1 MSLSFPRV
9 WQVSR
14 IKGSQVDSP
23 GCCISF
29 WAASKHTEQWRS
41 CAEHRRGKAAD
52 TKFFAPL
59 SSVPHRVSTAGHTE
73 AEPSQGKQGGHT
85 HTNLGAS
92 INTFLLALRIPE
104 YSVLTKK
111 PLRAV
116 EPKTNLRTGHRRVGF
131 RELLYQSSPHSATL
145 HVYIRLYPFLLSTF
159 TIPGYVVIKTQLLR
173 STVLIE
179 RFPLKC
185 WQWWKILP
193 ANFAQLNIPSHIYTC
208 SSYQNITTRLIH
220 L

>member
-59 SSVPHRVSTAGHTE
+59 SSVPHRVSNAGHTE

-92 INTFLLALRIPE
+92 INTFLLALRIPK

-145 HVYIRLYPFLLSTF
+145 HVYIHLFIFIPFKHLHYSRLCCNKNTAFEIHSSDRE
-159 TIPGYVVIKTQLLR
+159 I
-173 STVLIE
+173 S
-179 RFPLKC
+179 LKMLAVM
-185 WQWWKILP
+185 K
-193 ANFAQLNIPSHIYTC
+193 NTTC
-208 SSYQNITTRLIH
+208 KLCPT
-220 L
+220 